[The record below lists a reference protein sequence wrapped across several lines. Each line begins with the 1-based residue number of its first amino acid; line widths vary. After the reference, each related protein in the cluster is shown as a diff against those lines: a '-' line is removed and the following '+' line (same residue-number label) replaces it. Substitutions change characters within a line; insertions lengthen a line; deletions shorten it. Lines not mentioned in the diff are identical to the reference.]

1 MFDLQ
6 VPESWAAIPGRLH
19 VCRDDP
25 VMAKKTHA
33 ERMEQMRQYQAKRKA
48 INAPKPI
55 RKPREVIEPMDDA
68 TYWATNRE
76 RIAKRR
82 KELAAQKRNPQR
94 QLRAS
99 NQ

>member
-1 MFDLQ
+1 MFDLC
-6 VPESWAAIPGRLH
+6 VPESWAAIPGRVH

-33 ERMEQMRQYQAKRKA
+33 ERLEQMRDYAAKRKA

-55 RKPREVIEPMDDA
+55 KKREIVPTDDA
-68 TYWATNRE
+68 EYWATNRQ

>member
-1 MFDLQ
+1 MFDFC
-6 VPESWAAIPGRLH
+6 VPASWAAIPGRIH

-33 ERMEQMRQYQAKRKA
+33 ERMEQMRQYAAKRRA

-55 RKPREVIEPMDDA
+55 KRREVVEPMDDA